1 MLGVK
6 YHSVLMRSGR
16 VLNEAGRRVAGSGSW
31 QLIHIC
37 FTFISWFLFDLEG
50 LFVIFYPLL
59 HLSGCAGAVDGS
71 QEPGSVFLGPRGS
84 RSLST

>member
-16 VLNEAGRRVAGSGSW
+16 VLNEAGRRVDQGPGS
-31 QLIHIC
+31 C
-37 FTFISWFLFDLEG
+37 FTYVSHLFHGSYLIYVFGGKDYLK

-59 HLSGCAGAVDGS
+59 HPSES
-71 QEPGSVFLGPRGS
+71 
-84 RSLST
+84 